1 MKTAPAEDITG
12 ILSAISAGDRAA
24 ADRLLPVVYEHLRR
38 MARRRIAL
46 EPTGQTLQTNDLVH
60 EAYLRLLG
68 DRRPHWQ
75 NRVHF
80 FAAAAVVM
88 RRILVD
94 RARRRKTG
102 RHGGRLT
109 RVSLDAV
116 GDDLAARGVDLLALD
131 EALTRLESHDP
142 KLTRVVMLRFFAGLD
157 IHETARAL
165 AISPATVKRRW
176 EFAKACLHQE
186 LTSGKAPS

>member
-1 MKTAPAEDITG
+1 MQTASAEDITE

-24 ADRLLPVVYEHLRR
+24 ADRLYPVVYEQLRR

-46 EPTGQTLQTNDLVH
+46 EPSTQTLRTSDLVH
-60 EAYLRLLG
+60 EAYLRLLR
-68 DRRPHWQ
+68 DRRPRWG
-75 NRVHF
+75 NRLHF

-94 RARRRKTG
+94 RARRRRTP
-102 RHGGRLT
+102 RHGGGLT

-116 GDDLAARGVDLLALD
+116 GDLPSARALDMLALD
-131 EALTRLESHDP
+131 EALTRLEAHDP
-142 KLTRVVMLRFFAGLD
+142 KLSRVVMLRFFAGLD

-165 AISPATVKRRW
+165 SISPATVKRRW
-176 EFAKACLHQE
+176 EFAKAWLHHE
-186 LTSGKAPS
+186 LAPGRIPT

>member
-1 MKTAPAEDITG
+1 MKAASAEDITG

-24 ADRLLPVVYEHLRR
+24 ADQLLPLVYEHLRR

-46 EPTGQTLQTNDLVH
+46 EPPGQTLRTNDLVH

-68 DRRPHWQ
+68 DRRPHWE

-94 RARRRKTG
+94 RARRRKTA

-116 GDDLAARGVDLLALD
+116 GDELSARGLDLLALD

-142 KLTRVVMLRFFAGLD
+142 RLGRVVMLRFFAGLD

-176 EFAKACLHQE
+176 EFAKAWLHHE
-186 LTSGKAPS
+186 LTAGKAPS